1 MHPEFQTHPITTY
14 FIKVHPDSSNCR
26 LFPQFTQVQPNA
38 HAHLESTDKREHKK
52 MRRGDWQG
60 KRHLLRMCTML
71 RTLAIKKNIPHIS
84 IWYGNGRTA
93 SWKSRRNWI
102 VAVACFLYIIFLDLF
117 RNTYFMS
124 WNLWDINILKVL
136 VWFCLLVFL
145 GLAANKKLQIFER
158 NFRDIKF
165 KVLNKLFTV

>member
-84 IWYGNGRTA
+84 IWYGKRENCVLKIKA
-93 SWKSRRNWI
+93 QLNCRR
-102 VAVACFLYIIFLDLF
+102 
-117 RNTYFMS
+117 
-124 WNLWDINILKVL
+124 
-136 VWFCLLVFL
+136 CLLSVHNIFGLVSKYLFHVVKSL
-145 GLAANKKLQIFER
+145 GYQHFESACLILSFGF
-158 NFRDIKF
+158 FRSSS
-165 KVLNKLFTV
+165 